1 MWVACLDKITI
12 LDALDLQVTRKFC
25 IEDIIELLVRVWL
38 YWGGEKGELDFQQLY
53 VGHLFDKA

>member
-1 MWVACLDKITI
+1 MDKITI